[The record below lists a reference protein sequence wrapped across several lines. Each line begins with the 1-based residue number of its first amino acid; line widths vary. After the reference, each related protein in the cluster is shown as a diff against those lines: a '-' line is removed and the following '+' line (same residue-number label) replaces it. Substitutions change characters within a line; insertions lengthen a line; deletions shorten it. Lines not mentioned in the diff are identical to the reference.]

1 VSRGPSA
8 IAEPLVCTG
17 LYAESHGIVDNF
29 MYDVDHGEEF
39 LIGTNPA
46 QYHSYWWNDGE
57 PLWITAT
64 KQVQGRGQELRLG
77 MGVVVRIS
85 CWGPLRESEL

>member
-1 VSRGPSA
+1 M
-8 IAEPLVCTG
+8 
-17 LYAESHGIVDNF
+17 VDNF

-39 LIGTNPA
+39 LIGDNPA

-64 KQVQGRGQELRLG
+64 KQVHGRGQELRLG
-77 MGVVVRIS
+77 KGVVRSS
-85 CWGPLRESEL
+85 CWGLSMRASYKGVWYTYYIIRL